1 MSKLHQSTSWQ
12 MLDRTARRLRLDAVT
27 RLQARQDGWLTV
39 QEGRVW
45 ITRDGGGLD
54 HVLQAG
60 ERFWLRE
67 GEGLVVEPWR
77 RGELGC
83 LGWQLPAA
91 ASAQRLAPRPR
102 AEAGFSG
109 AAWSALARALRGAAE
124 RLLAAARSADAMAS
138 RAHGS
143 IRAGDSMASC
153 GAAQ

>member
-1 MSKLHQSTSWQ
+1 MSELHQSTRWQ

-27 RLQARQDGWLTV
+27 RLQARQDGWLAV

-54 HVLQAG
+54 HVLQPG

-67 GEGLVVEPWR
+67 GDALVIEPWR
-77 RGELGC
+77 RGELAC
-83 LGWQLPAA
+83 LGWQLPVAETV
-91 ASAQRLAPRPR
+91 QRLAPRAR
-102 AEAGFSG
+102 ADAGFSG
-109 AAWSALARALRGAAE
+109 AAWGAVARALRGAAG

-138 RAHGS
+138 RAQGS